1 MNDKRGG
8 EAAARS
14 EASPWKLVV
23 IAMLLQYAA
32 YVVMQTSALF
42 AETRRGPTLPDV
54 MHDLVAVNR
63 SLDFLNSVVWL
74 PLLLV
79 SIFIL
84 SIFRPYAAVNYLRV
98 GAAMSLLRGLFIPLT
113 TLGPPAVLLA
123 GASPTILNL
132 KPADITWPLLVHHW
146 MPLDVFL
153 GGSGFSAVYLTQDLF
168 FSGHTST
175 TFLLVIASWRNW
187 KDNARTHAALHLDR
201 GIFVFCVLV
210 HVVTVVGLFLTHE
223 HYTIDVLA
231 AYFFVYAGWKFFE
244 ARGWLTA
251 VRR

>member
-1 MNDKRGG
+1 
-8 EAAARS
+8 
-14 EASPWKLVV
+14 
-23 IAMLLQYAA
+23 
-32 YVVMQTSALF
+32 MQTSALF

-84 SIFRPYAAVNYLRV
+84 LVFRPHAALNYLRV
-98 GAAMSLLRGLFIPLT
+98 GAVMSLLRGLFIPLT

-123 GASPTILNL
+123 GASPFVLNL
-132 KPADITWPLLVHHW
+132 KTSDISLPLLFHHW
-146 MPLDVFL
+146 MPLDVFF
-153 GGSGFSAVYLTQDLF
+153 GGSGFSAAYLTQDLF

-175 TFLLVIASWRNW
+175 TFLLIVTAWRNLR
-187 KDNARTHAALHLDR
+187 DTARVGFARMIDQMLLGFT
-201 GIFVFCVLV
+201 VVV

-231 AYFFVYAGWKFFE
+231 AYLFVYAGWKFFE
-244 ARGWLTA
+244 ARGWL
-251 VRR
+251 VK